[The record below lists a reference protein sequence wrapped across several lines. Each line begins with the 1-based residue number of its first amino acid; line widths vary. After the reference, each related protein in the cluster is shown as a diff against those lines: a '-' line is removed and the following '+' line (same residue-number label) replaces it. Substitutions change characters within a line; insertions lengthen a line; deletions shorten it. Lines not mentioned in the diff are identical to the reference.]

1 MTASDAR
8 PDAGRQPG
16 AIPAPLRRAGG
27 DGGPSQAVQAL
38 GEGDERA
45 DVIMDQSPVADREAP
60 RSSTLRHPRLPSWAP
75 AALAVLA
82 AAAGCGIGLGAGL
95 SSRIQW
101 GLIAGLLFV
110 VLMYGLTA
118 RVEGRRQAKD
128 RLATTLVWLCF
139 LIAVVPLVSLIWETV
154 ARGTKVFNGSFLTH
168 SMSGV
173 LTIGPGG
180 GVYHAIIGTLEQVG
194 IATALAAPIGLLTAI
209 YLVEYGR
216 GRLAKAVTFFVDV
229 MTGIPSIVAGLFILS
244 FWIIM
249 LDFGYSGFAGS
260 MALAILMVPVVVRST
275 EEMLKL
281 VPNELREAS
290 LALGVPKWRTIL
302 KVVLPT
308 AIGGIA
314 TGVMLAVARVA
325 GETAPIVLLVFGS
338 QVINTNPFDG
348 AQSSLPY
355 YIYEQWAAGNDAS
368 YDRAWAGA
376 LVLIAFVMILNL
388 VARGIAR
395 WKAPKQGR

>member
-1 MTASDAR
+1 MSGVTMNE
-8 PDAGRQPG
+8 Q
-16 AIPAPLRRAGG
+16 L
-27 DGGPSQAVQAL
+27 
-38 GEGDERA
+38 
-45 DVIMDQSPVADREAP
+45 VADSAP
-60 RSSTLRHPRLPSWAP
+60 RAASGLYQPRLPRWAP
-75 AALAVLA
+75 AALALGA
-82 AAAGCGIGLGAGL
+82 AAVAIAIGLGAGL
-95 SSRIQW
+95 GSRVQW
-101 GLIAGLLFV
+101 GLLAGVLYVAATFV
-110 VLMYGLTA
+110 VAA

-128 RLATTLVWLCF
+128 RLATSLVWVCF
-139 LIAVVPLVSLIWETV
+139 LIAVVPLVSLMWETI
-154 ARGTKVFNGSFLTH
+154 ARGIKVLDGNFLSH
-168 SMSGV
+168 SMAGV
-173 LTIGPGG
+173 LTIQPGG

-194 IATALAAPIGLLTAI
+194 IATVIAAPIGLLTAI

-229 MTGIPSIVAGLFILS
+229 MTGIPSIVAGLFVLS
-244 FWIIM
+244 FWILM
-249 LDFGYSGFAGS
+249 MDNGYSGFAGS
-260 MALAILMVPVVVRST
+260 MALAILMMPVVVRST

-314 TGVMLAVARVA
+314 TGVMLAVARIA
-325 GETAPIVLLVFGS
+325 GESAPIVLLVFGS
-338 QVINTNPFDG
+338 QLINNNPFEG

-355 YIYEQWAAGNDAS
+355 YIYEQWAAGNEAS
-368 YDRAWAGA
+368 YDRAWAAA

-395 WKAPKQGR
+395 WKAPKTSR